1 MPVMI
6 KDGMKVLFIHIPKCG
21 GSSLEREFGIRGWS
35 ELFSIRGMNA
45 KYLDFIK
52 CTPQH
57 MHYELLGKVFNFDN
71 FNNIITV
78 VRNPVSRFR
87 SEYYWQLKKEITNLD
102 PKSWIEDTFDKY
114 QGDNFIYDNHIRPQ
128 CEFVFEGVTVFKLE
142 NDGINSA
149 ISFLDSTKP
158 KENFFKKILSGSHS
172 KKLKETVKKSEID
185 EVFFEHES
193 IIKKF
198 YEKDIELFNY

>member
-1 MPVMI
+1 
-6 KDGMKVLFIHIPKCG
+6 
-21 GSSLEREFGIRGWS
+21 
-35 ELFSIRGMNA
+35 
-45 KYLDFIK
+45 
-52 CTPQH
+52 